1 MALVISERPG
11 PAGGAAGKGASSA
24 SLRDED
30 NSRSSGCNCSNPL
43 FALPDAKKM
52 KVHVHGLQLLTRT
65 ELTHS
70 TSTLLDGVPQRVP
83 EG

>member
-1 MALVISERPG
+1 MALVISEHPG
-11 PAGGAAGKGASSA
+11 PAGGVAGKGASGA

-30 NSRSSGCNCSNPL
+30 DPRSSRRNCSNPL